1 MTLSQSLD
9 QSFGDLE
16 FFLGEVT
23 EKLSISKVGDT
34 PGTLLAISLWWLE
47 CVDDELSTF
56 AVKLSLSLRLTERA
70 ASVPWEVAVSGD
82 CRLQKHDRYCNQVST
97 AQGEFTTGIALQI

>member
-56 AVKLSLSLRLTERA
+56 AVTLSLASFDGTGSFCTMGGGCER
-70 ASVPWEVAVSGD
+70 
-82 CRLQKHDRYCNQVST
+82 RLQ
-97 AQGEFTTGIALQI
+97 IAEA